1 MKNKSLKIA
10 VTGAIGSGKSTFC
23 DYLSSKGFPL
33 LKADDISKEILAN
46 DSEVKKKIIKAFG
59 EESFKDG
66 KPNKLYLAEKI
77 FSNAENVVKINSI
90 LHPKVIEKTKALLGE
105 LSKNKKLI
113 FVEAALIYEADM
125 EYLFD
130 YVVLVTADEKIRM
143 QRKTKFDN
151 FSEKTFVE
159 RNQNQIP
166 DEEKKKRADFIFENN
181 SNLDDLKSKADLLI
195 MLLKGLLK

>member
-66 KPNKLYLAEKI
+66 KPNKLYLAEKV

-90 LHPKVIEKTKALLGE
+90 LHPKVIEKTKDLLGE
-105 LSKNKKLI
+105 LSINNNLI

-181 SNLDDLKSKADLLI
+181 AI
-195 MLLKGLLK
+195 